1 MIGLS
6 LDVEQARALN
16 RIVTDLLVQA
26 EASVVLL
33 TDIGGNVLA
42 QEPQR
47 TDPQLQT
54 MAALAAGAFS
64 ATRELARLTGETA
77 FRSVSHEG
85 EKTSLFV
92 QSLTDDFLLVIVFQ
106 RTTTLGL
113 VKLYGRQ
120 AATDLSPLLGDL
132 RHQSP
137 APTRYGPFTLDE
149 TSAAVFDLPAP
160 GSVRARV
167 TRPPLRTG

>member
-1 MIGLS
+1 MTGLT
-6 LDVEQARALN
+6 LDIEQARALN
-16 RIVTDLLVQA
+16 RVVTDLLVQA

-42 QEPQR
+42 QAPQR
-47 TDPQLQT
+47 NDPHLQT

-85 EKTSLFV
+85 EQTSLFV
-92 QSLTDDFLLVIVFQ
+92 QSLNEDFLLVIVFQ

-120 AATDLSPLLGDL
+120 AATDLAPMLGEV
-132 RHQSP
+132 RHQ
-137 APTRYGPFTLDE
+137 APVSSAFGPFTLDE

-160 GSVRARV
+160 GSLRGRAV
-167 TRPPLRTG
+167 RPPLRTG